1 MVDPTT
7 TNILLSVPLRGSDAG
22 TWDLPV
28 NGNSSALDGYFG
40 GVQPVSLTNIPVTL
54 TAPTGSPTPAPGPTQ
69 AQNAV
74 LRFTGALS
82 ANVVVTLPL
91 PGYYIVE
98 NLTTGNFTV
107 TFRGVT
113 ATQVIAVEQ
122 GACQHIYNDGA
133 NVRFVNMARVGG
145 IEIWAGYSA
154 IPAWVS
160 ACTVPPYLLCD
171 GSIYSF
177 TTYPYLG
184 ARFGSAFGGNGT
196 TTFGVPDLRG
206 RMALPYDGTGTRITT
221 AGCGINGQTI
231 GDAQDKQTNTLI
243 TANTP
248 PYTPAGTITNGAI
261 TISYTGTIANAG
273 AVSGNNNGGGGG
285 AFGVVQG
292 SVTPTASQAASTFTG
307 TPQGGTSAPV
317 NNVQPSLVTGIAVIR
332 AA

>member
-206 RMALPYDGTGTRITT
+206 RVALPYDGTGSRITS
-221 AGCGINGQTI
+221 AVSGINGQTL
-231 GDAQDKQTNTLI
+231 GASGGSQGGNLDPAQIPSLTSSGVNAISVTSTVPVQNT
-243 TANTP
+243 
-248 PYTPAGTITNGAI
+248 
-261 TISYTGTIANAG
+261 STGLSAQGGG
-273 AVSGNNNGGGGG
+273 AVGVAALISTVTSTGNNNI
-285 AFGVVQG
+285 
-292 SVTPTASQAASTFTG
+292 SVTYTNAGQTV
-307 TPQGGTSAPV
+307 V
-317 NNVQPSLVTGIAVIR
+317 NNVQPAMVTGIAVIR

>member
-1 MVDPTT
+1 MVDLTT

-206 RMALPYDGTGTRITT
+206 RVALPYDGTGTRITT
-221 AGCGINGQTI
+221 AGSGLDGQTI
-231 GDAQDKQTNTLI
+231 GASLDQQ
-243 TANTP
+243 
-248 PYTPAGTITNGAI
+248 TITIARANLPNTNVSCTVTDPGHVHPGVPVETGLVTSGALVAA
-261 TISYTGTIANAG
+261 SPHY
-273 AVSGNNNGGGGG
+273 VSGSGNSGSATTGITVAFNLNGNVTQTG
-285 AFGVVQG
+285 A
-292 SVTPTASQAASTFTG
+292 
-307 TPQGGTSAPV
+307 
-317 NNVQPSLVTGIAVIR
+317 NNVQPALMTGIAVIR